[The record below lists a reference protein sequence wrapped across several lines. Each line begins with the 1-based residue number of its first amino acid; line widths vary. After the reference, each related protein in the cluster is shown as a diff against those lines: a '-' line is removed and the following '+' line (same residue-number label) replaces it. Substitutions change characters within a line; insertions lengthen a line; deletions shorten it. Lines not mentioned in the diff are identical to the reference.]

1 MAVKWDKNKEA
12 LDDLFQS
19 IGGTPL
25 VKLRKI
31 PNVEGMDA
39 DILVKLEYFNPTGSL
54 KDRIYLEMITKAIEA
69 GDLKPGME
77 IIEASTGNAGIACAF
92 VGEILGYRV
101 TIVIPAGMSQERMKI
116 IRAYGGD
123 IIFTPGAESDV
134 DLCLEKIDELRK
146 ENPGKYWWPDQ
157 YRNPN
162 NPMAHYKSTGPEIWQ
177 QTRGKVDCFIASQ
190 GTGGTLTGVGR
201 FLKGKSPNTALYAVE
216 PSEAPML
223 SKREWG
229 SHKVEGIGDG
239 FVPFNLDLSLLEGIV
254 TTTSEEAITM
264 AKRLTLEE
272 GIFCGIS
279 SGCNVAAAV
288 KIARRHPEFET
299 IVTMINDTG
308 QRYLSTELCGEIKAV
323 DIPER
328 EHPLDEHTIRELDK
342 YQASWE
348 IIE

>member
-1 MAVKWDKNKEA
+1 MVIKWDKNKEA
-12 LDDLFQS
+12 LDNLFQS

-31 PNVEGMDA
+31 PEAEGIDA
-39 DILVKLEYFNPTGSL
+39 DILVKLEYVNPTGSL

-77 IIEASTGNAGIACAF
+77 IIEASTGNAGIACTF
-92 VGEILGYRV
+92 VGEILGYKV

-116 IRAYGGD
+116 IHAYGGN

-134 DLCLEKIDELRK
+134 DLCLKKIDELK
-146 ENPGKYWWPDQ
+146 KKNPGKYWWPDQ
-157 YRNPN
+157 YTNPN
-162 NPMAHYKSTGPEIWQ
+162 NPMAHYKSTGPEIWE
-177 QTRGKVDCFIASQ
+177 QTKGKIDCFVASQ

-201 FLKGKSPNTALYAVE
+201 FLKKKNPNIALYAVE
-216 PSEAPML
+216 PWEAPML

-229 SHKVEGIGDG
+229 SHRVEGIGDG
-239 FVPFNLDLSLLEGIV
+239 FVPFNLDLSLLNGIV
-254 TTTSEEAITM
+254 TTASEEAINM
-264 AKRLTLEE
+264 AKRLALEE

-279 SGCNVAAAV
+279 SGCNLAAIV
-288 KIARRHPEFET
+288 KIARHHPEFKT

-308 QRYLSTELCGEIKAV
+308 QRYLSTELCGEMKAV

-328 EHPLDEHTIRELDK
+328 KHPLDEYTIRELDK